1 MRVLIVADDLTGALD
16 AAVPFADHGMTTCVL
31 RDVRSFLQMGL
42 HGIDVCALSTGSR
55 EGSADAALAAI
66 EHVLAAL
73 SIHRPEII
81 FKKVDSRL
89 KGHVALE
96 TTRLA
101 SGTGREKILIAPAI
115 PDMGRVVENR
125 QITGMGIAS
134 PIDIADLF
142 EDSECEVAIPDTQ
155 SQADFINVVERF
167 DPRHTLYTG
176 ARGLAAALAEK
187 LGGPQQKKD
196 ISLPCPALFAIG
208 SRDPITLQ
216 QVESL
221 MSAEKPFRIEAPNGE
236 FPASLTLDTR
246 LTLAQLTT
254 GAHEIAA
261 DCAGQIFADG
271 LYKFIAQN
279 PPATLLACGG
289 ETASA
294 IFKRLS
300 IERLDLVCEILP
312 GVPLADAKIGDKITR
327 IITKSGGFGDADTLL
342 HLANCL
348 KSVKI
353 AQEQAGSA
361 T

>member
-16 AAVPFADHGMTTCVL
+16 AAVPFADHRMNTCVL
-31 RDVRSFLQMGL
+31 RDARSFSQLDL
-42 HGIDVCALSTGSR
+42 HGIDVCAVSTGSR
-55 EGSADAALAAI
+55 EGHADAALATI
-66 EHVLAAL
+66 DHVLAAL
-73 SIHRPEII
+73 PIQRPEII

-96 TTRLA
+96 TVRLA
-101 SGTGREKILIAPAI
+101 SGTNREKILIAPAI

-134 PIDIADLF
+134 PISIAGLF
-142 EDSECEVAIPDTQ
+142 ANNECDVAIPDTQ
-155 SQADFINVVERF
+155 SHADFHNILERF

-187 LGGPQQKKD
+187 LGGSQQKKA
-196 ISLPCPALFAIG
+196 ITLPCPALFAIG
-208 SRDPITLQ
+208 SRDPITLK

-221 MSAEKPFRIEAPNGE
+221 MNAQKPALIEAPNGD
-236 FPASLTLDTR
+236 FPASHTLDAR
-246 LTLAQLTT
+246 LTLTQLTK

-261 DCAGQIFADG
+261 DCAGQVFADS
-271 LYKFIAQN
+271 LYKFIAEN

-294 IFKRLS
+294 LFKRLS

-312 GVPLADAKIGDKITR
+312 GVPLAEAKIGDKMTR

-353 AQEQAGSA
+353 APEQAGSA